1 MELARHFIAG
11 EFLNNGK
18 DDLIESLDPATGNKI
33 GSAVLGSNEIAR
45 KAISVAREA
54 FETSIWKSDVR
65 LRSKV
70 LLQLATNLLQ
80 RRDDLA
86 EIIVRE
92 NGKPLLQAKKE
103 IDAAISEAQYYA
115 GLARSILGR
124 TLESAPNT
132 FSFFMREPTG
142 VVAVIVPW
150 NAPVTLLVRSLAPA
164 LAAGCTCVIKPA
176 PQTPLVNATVM
187 QCIQDIPDLPH
198 GVVNSVNENGIEIGT
213 VLATHPEIDVITFT
227 GSSRT
232 GKIVMEKAAP
242 TLKRLSLELGGK
254 SPAIVFPDA
263 DINNAVSEIV
273 KATIVLNGQMCTC
286 ISRVLVSKEIEH
298 EVTERLKN
306 ALSSV
311 KLGHGLKPDTNLGPL
326 IDMANQARAI
336 SLIELAE
343 KEAEMILRGEPGLGD
358 LSKGSFISPTI
369 FRIDDTKHSLVQ
381 NEHFIPMISIETF
394 DNEIEAIQKSNATRY
409 GLAASLYTNDLN
421 LSMRV
426 SRAIKTG
433 TVWLNS
439 HNRHMAEA
447 ETGGYRESGMGRLHG
462 PEALND
468 FLETKHIY
476 LEAGKN

>member
-11 EFLNNGK
+11 EFLSNGK
-18 DDLIESLDPATGNKI
+18 KNLIESLDPATGKKI
-33 GSAVLGSNEIAR
+33 GSAVLGSSAIAG

-54 FETSIWKSDVR
+54 FETSSWKSDVR

-92 NGKPLLQAKKE
+92 NGKPLIQAKKE
-103 IDAAISEAQYYA
+103 IDAAISETQYYA

-150 NAPVTLLVRSLAPA
+150 NAPVTLLIRSLAPA

-176 PQTPLVNATVM
+176 PQTPLVNAAVM
-187 QCIQDIPDLPH
+187 QCIKDIPDLPS

-306 ALSSV
+306 TLSSV
-311 KLGHGLKPDTNLGPL
+311 KLGHGLKPDTSLGPL
-326 IDMANQARAI
+326 IDMANQERAI

-369 FRIDDTKHSLVQ
+369 FRIDDTTHSLVQ

-394 DNEIEAIQKSNATRY
+394 DNEIEAIEKSNATRY

-421 LSMRV
+421 LTMRV

>member
-1 MELARHFIAG
+1 MDHAPHFIAG
-11 EFLNNGK
+11 EFLNNK
-18 DDLIESLDPATGNKI
+18 EDVIESIDPATGNRI
-33 GSAVLGSNEIAR
+33 GSAFLGSKSIAI

-54 FETSIWKSDVR
+54 FEKSKWKGDIR

-70 LLQLATNLLQ
+70 LLQLATNLRQ
-80 RRDDLA
+80 QQDNLA
-86 EIIVRE
+86 KLLVQE
-92 NGKPLLQAKKE
+92 NGKPLLQAQKE
-103 IDAAISEAQYYA
+103 INAAISEAEYYA

-150 NAPVTLLVRSLAPA
+150 NAPVTLLIRSLAPA
-164 LAAGCTCVIKPA
+164 LAAGCTCVVKPA
-176 PQTPLVNATVM
+176 PQTPLINAAVM
-187 QCIQDIPDLPH
+187 QCIKDIPDLPS

-286 ISRVLVSKEIEH
+286 ISRVLVSKKIEQ
-298 EVTERLKN
+298 ELTASLKN
-306 ALSSV
+306 ALGSV
-311 KLGHGLKPDTNLGPL
+311 KIGHGLDPSTNLGPL
-326 IDMANQARAI
+326 IDMENQKRAI
-336 SLIELAE
+336 GLIELAE
-343 KEAEMILRGEPGLGD
+343 KEAKMILRGEPGLGD

-369 FRIDDTKHSLVQ
+369 FRIDDTTHSLVQ

-394 DNEIEAIQKSNATRY
+394 DDEIEAIEKSNATRY
-409 GLAASLYTNDLN
+409 GLAASVYTNDLN
-421 LSMRV
+421 LAMRV